1 MNGHHPYGESEIG
14 EQGYLYLVYFLEVP
28 LHTVC
33 FVGVKEQLVNDSEG
47 LIMMYD
53 EREDESE
60 RKQEHFLFF
69 IVYSTFVFEHLRKLD
84 RQ

>member
-69 IVYSTFVFEHLRKLD
+69 IVYSTLVFQH
-84 RQ
+84 

>member
-1 MNGHHPYGESEIG
+1 MNGHHPYSECEIG

-28 LHTVC
+28 LHKVC
-33 FVGVKEQLVNDSEG
+33 FVGVREQLINDSEG

-60 RKQEHFLFF
+60 KNKNIFFSLLFIQHLFLN
-69 IVYSTFVFEHLRKLD
+69 I
-84 RQ
+84 

>member
-1 MNGHHPYGESEIG
+1 MDIILIAESEIG

-28 LHTVC
+28 LHKVC
-33 FVGVKEQLVNDSEG
+33 FVVVKEQLFNDSEG

-60 RKQEHFLFF
+60 KTRTFSFLYCLLNICF
-69 IVYSTFVFEHLRKLD
+69 
-84 RQ
+84 

>member
-1 MNGHHPYGESEIG
+1 MDIILIAESEIG
-14 EQGYLYLVYFLEVP
+14 EQGYLYLVYFLEVS
-28 LHTVC
+28 LHKVC

-60 RKQEHFLFF
+60 KNKIIFFSLLFIQHLFLN
-69 IVYSTFVFEHLRKLD
+69 I
-84 RQ
+84 